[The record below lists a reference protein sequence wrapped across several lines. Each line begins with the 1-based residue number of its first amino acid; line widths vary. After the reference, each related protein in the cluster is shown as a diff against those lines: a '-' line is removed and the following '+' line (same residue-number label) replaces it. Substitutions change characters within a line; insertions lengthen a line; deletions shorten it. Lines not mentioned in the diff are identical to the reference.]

1 MVEIRI
7 REQRET
13 ILRRGRESSGLSACG
28 HAAHEYAIVLRVDH
42 GRTIAQQR
50 SFADYARIVRQNRD
64 PTFWTPIQ
72 KPQHQLID
80 QRRFAGT
87 AGTGESDDA
96 RSARISNFLLGRWAL
111 GVERLPRRSVAKAGS
126 TFNKNK

>member
-1 MVEIRI
+1 A
-7 REQRET
+7 
-13 ILRRGRESSGLSACG
+13 SGLSACG

-50 SFADYARIVRQNRD
+50 SLADYARIVRQNRD
-64 PTFWTPIQ
+64 PTFWTQIQ

-80 QRRFAGT
+80 QRCFAGT

-111 GVERLPRRSVAKAGS
+111 GVERWTFSLSTCVSV
-126 TFNKNK
+126 FNFCQLMCQLQVERLGV